1 MRAKG
6 GIEGIDLPV
15 LRELKG
21 RMRAFRNMHS
31 VTVLNVPQ
39 LRELSVS
46 VAFVDVKEVKLENAS
61 LFEKCEELKPVVEK
75 KSDGVVVRV
84 KDVGV
89 LPVEKRVVEGDDCC
103 DDDCCCDFG
112 DCCCGYEECPII
124 LIFVGLCC
132 VLGGMA
138 ADSIA
143 LVIVGLIIVAL
154 GVALIFCMMCK
165 QIC

>member
-1 MRAKG
+1 M
-6 GIEGIDLPV
+6 

-61 LFEKCEELKPVVEK
+61 LLGKCEELKRVVEKK

-89 LPVEKRVVEGDDCC
+89 LPVEKRVVKKDSSSDC
-103 DDDCCCDFG
+103 DCG
-112 DCCCGYEECPII
+112 AAA
-124 LIFVGLCC
+124 LC
-132 VLGGMA
+132 VF
-138 ADSIA
+138 
-143 LVIVGLIIVAL
+143 LIIGGWGLMMYSMLDNSVILLLL
-154 GVALIFCMMCK
+154 GVFLFVIAMVIASYQACK
-165 QIC
+165 SGNCC

>member
-1 MRAKG
+1 MGAKG

-39 LRELSVS
+39 LSELSVS

-61 LFEKCEELKPVVEK
+61 LFGKCEELRRVVDK
-75 KSDGVVVRV
+75 KSDDVVVRV

-89 LPVEKRVVEGDDCC
+89 LPVEKRVVEKNDN
-103 DDDCCCDFG
+103 CCCDF
-112 DCCCGYEECPII
+112 CCWGW
-124 LIFVGLCC
+124 LLSMFLF
-132 VLGGMA
+132 LGGLGCIFGGA
-138 ADSIA
+138 NNGSDA
-143 LVIVGLIIVAL
+143 VIIIGCIIMML
-154 GVALIFCMMCK
+154 GFTLMGYTTCK
-165 QIC
+165 EEDNAC

>member
-1 MRAKG
+1 MGAKG

-46 VAFVDVKEVKLENAS
+46 VAFMDVKEVKMENAS
-61 LFEKCEELKPVVEK
+61 LLGKCEELKRVVEK
-75 KSDGVVVRV
+75 KKSDDVVVRM

-89 LPVEKRVVEGDDCC
+89 LPVEKRVVEKNDN
-103 DDDCCCDFG
+103 CCCDF
-112 DCCCGYEECPII
+112 CCWGW
-124 LIFVGLCC
+124 LLSMFLF
-132 VLGGMA
+132 LGGLGCIFGGA
-138 ADSIA
+138 NNGSDA
-143 LVIVGLIIVAL
+143 VIIIGCIIMML
-154 GVALIFCMMCK
+154 GFTLMGYTTCK
-165 QIC
+165 EEDNAC

>member
-21 RMRAFRNMHS
+21 RMRAFRDMHS

-61 LFEKCEELKPVVEK
+61 LLGKCEELKRVVEK
-75 KSDGVVVRV
+75 KSDDGVVRV
-84 KDVGV
+84 EDVGV
-89 LPVEKRVVEGDDCC
+89 LPVEKRVVEGN
-103 DDDCCCDFG
+103 DCCCDEM
-112 DCCCGYEECPII
+112 DSCTIM
-124 LIFVGLCC
+124 LIVGFVFASGLGC
-132 VLGGMA
+132 
-138 ADSIA
+138 IA
-143 LVIVGLIIVAL
+143 TAVEILVIVGFVLWIIAFVFAMYQ
-154 GVALIFCMMCK
+154 AFNNPNCCR
-165 QIC
+165 

>member
-1 MRAKG
+1 MGAKG

-21 RMRAFRNMHS
+21 RMRAFRNMYS

-46 VAFVDVKEVKLENAS
+46 VAFVDVKEVKMENAS
-61 LFEKCEELKPVVEK
+61 LLGKCEELKRVVEK

-89 LPVEKRVVEGDDCC
+89 LPVEKRVVKKDSSSDC
-103 DDDCCCDFG
+103 DCG
-112 DCCCGYEECPII
+112 AAA
-124 LIFVGLCC
+124 LC
-132 VLGGMA
+132 VF
-138 ADSIA
+138 
-143 LVIVGLIIVAL
+143 LIIGGWGLMMYSMLDNSVILLLL
-154 GVALIFCMMCK
+154 GVFLFVIAMVIASYQACK
-165 QIC
+165 SGNCC

>member
-1 MRAKG
+1 MGAKG

-46 VAFVDVKEVKLENAS
+46 VAFVEVKEVKMENAS
-61 LFEKCEELKPVVEK
+61 LLGKCEELKRVVEK
-75 KSDGVVVRV
+75 KKSDDVVVRV

-89 LPVEKRVVEGDDCC
+89 LPVEKRVVKKDSSSDC
-103 DDDCCCDFG
+103 DCG
-112 DCCCGYEECPII
+112 AAA
-124 LIFVGLCC
+124 LC
-132 VLGGMA
+132 VF
-138 ADSIA
+138 
-143 LVIVGLIIVAL
+143 LIIGGWGLMMYSMLDNSVILLLL
-154 GVALIFCMMCK
+154 GVFLFVIAMVIASYQACK
-165 QIC
+165 SGNCC

>member
-31 VTVLNVPQ
+31 VTVLNVLQ

-46 VAFVDVKEVKLENAS
+46 VAFVDVKEVKMENAS
-61 LFEKCEELKPVVEK
+61 LLGKCEELKRVVEK

-89 LPVEKRVVEGDDCC
+89 LPVEKRVVKKDSSSDC
-103 DDDCCCDFG
+103 DCG
-112 DCCCGYEECPII
+112 AAA
-124 LIFVGLCC
+124 LC
-132 VLGGMA
+132 VF
-138 ADSIA
+138 
-143 LVIVGLIIVAL
+143 LIIGGWGLMMYSMLDNSVILLLL
-154 GVALIFCMMCK
+154 GVFLFVIAMVIASYQACK
-165 QIC
+165 SGNCC